1 MTPERRTI
9 MRPLLLALAIGL
21 LAAASHPTT
30 EPVDLMI
37 TGATVVT
44 MDSQWNVYE
53 NGFVAIRGERIVG
66 VGELGGFDDARYRP
80 ADVVEASGN
89 VILPGLINTH
99 THAPMVLLRGVADD
113 VELEDW
119 LKNYMYPVESDHL
132 TRGFAVTG
140 ARLALAEMILG
151 GTTTF
156 ADMYYFEDMIARET
170 SRAGVR
176 AVLGEMMLDF
186 PAPDNET
193 WEDALVYVA
202 QFVEKWK
209 SSSLI
214 VPAIAPYS
222 PYSMSPERL
231 EEISD
236 LAEQLDIPVLMHI
249 AEAPSETGYTL
260 ENFGARPV
268 TYLDSIGFL
277 SPRLIGAHL
286 VHVNADEIEMLAE
299 NQVGVGHCP
308 QSNMKLAT
316 GVAPVPEMLRAGLR
330 LGLGTDGA
338 ASNNDLD
345 MWEEMDT
352 AAKLHKV
359 VTDDP
364 AVVSARQALEMATI
378 GGARALHMEDEIG
391 SLEVGKY
398 ADLIV
403 VNLSAPHLVPV
414 YDIYSQLV
422 YAVKASDVVE
432 TMVGGRV
439 LMRNRRL
446 LTLKQDQIISEA
458 LRYGRQVAESLQA
471 DD

>member
-1 MTPERRTI
+1 MK
-9 MRPLLLALAIGL
+9 PLLPTLAIAL
-21 LAAASHPTT
+21 LAAAPQPAP
-30 EPVDLMI
+30 EPVDLLI
-37 TGATVVT
+37 AGATVVT
-44 MDSQWNVYE
+44 MDGQWNVYE

-66 VGELGGFDDARYRP
+66 VGEMDGFDDGRYRP

-99 THAPMVLLRGVADD
+99 THVPMVLLRGLADD

-119 LKNYMYPVESDHL
+119 LNNYMFPVESEHV

-156 ADMYYFEDMIARET
+156 ADMYYFEDVIARET
-170 SRAGVR
+170 SRAGLR
-176 AVLGEMMLDF
+176 AVLGEVVVDF
-186 PAPDNET
+186 PAPDNDT
-193 WEDALVYVA
+193 WDDALVYVE

-209 SSSLI
+209 GSSLI
-214 VPAIAPYS
+214 VPAIAPHATYTVGT
-222 PYSMSPERL
+222 EHL
-231 EEISD
+231 EEVSA
-236 LAEQLDIPVLMHI
+236 LAERLDIPVLMHI

-260 ENFGARPV
+260 QHFGARPV

-286 VHVNADEIEMLAE
+286 VHVNDDELAMLME
-299 NQVGVGHCP
+299 NEVGVVHCP
-308 QSNMKLAT
+308 ESNMKLAT

-330 LGLGTDGA
+330 VGLGTDGA

-345 MWEEMDT
+345 MWQEMDT

-364 AVVSARQALEMATI
+364 TVVSARQALEMATI
-378 GGARALHMEDEIG
+378 GGARALHMEDAIG

-398 ADLIV
+398 ADLIIV
-403 VNLSAPHLVPV
+403 DLSAPHLVPV

-422 YAVKASDVVE
+422 YAAKASDVVE
-432 TMVGGRV
+432 TMVAGRV
-439 LMRNRRL
+439 LMRDRRL
-446 LTLKQDQIISEA
+446 LTLKEDQIKSEA
-458 LRYGRQVAESLQA
+458 LRYGRQVREGME
-471 DD
+471 